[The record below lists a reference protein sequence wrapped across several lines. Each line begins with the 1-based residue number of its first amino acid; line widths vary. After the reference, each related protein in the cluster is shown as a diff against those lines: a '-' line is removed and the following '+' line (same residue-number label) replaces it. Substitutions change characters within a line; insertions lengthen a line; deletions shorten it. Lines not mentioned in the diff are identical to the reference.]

1 MPVEMA
7 ADDSIRY
14 LQRFLVSNKARGMIA
29 ELSLKTELGTAKP
42 QMTNKLLAGGWLL
55 SPKVANPQHHRY
67 MASILPVLYTTKA
80 ELDTAIA
87 TLEHDRGWQALATF
101 LSQSGIGIIVCGA
114 TPRSRAASYA
124 SLQWHNFVYQQ
135 EQLRSTDDNYPFITW
150 PGNRG
155 RPSNG
160 AEWQHDVVARFEQ
173 SNPSDLTELALRQAF
188 YYGYLKQELKKPIED
203 PYDVDA
209 FIVSY
214 QGAVIPIEI
223 KEKSPTERGE
233 FGVDAGRI
241 LMLLQLCIATDSNAV
256 YLIRQV
262 DPSPFR
268 SLVGWKYITLADM
281 IIGCRWNLQA
291 GGRGM
296 GGGATQT
303 VMIAGELFQE
313 FTQTNF
319 TEEWLDQHRSL
330 QSSVRATATKL
341 AHDLARYLERAR
353 V

>member
-1 MPVEMA
+1 MMPVEMA

-29 ELSLKTELGTAKP
+29 ELSLKTELGTSEP
-42 QMTNKLLAGGWLL
+42 QITNKLLSGGWLL
-55 SPKVANPQHHRY
+55 SPKVANPQYHRY
-67 MASILPVLYTTKA
+67 MASILPVLYTTEA
-80 ELDTAIA
+80 ELHTAIA

-101 LSQSGIGIIVCGA
+101 LSKSGIGIIVSGA
-114 TPRSRAASYA
+114 TPRSRDVSYTN
-124 SLQWHNFVYQQ
+124 LQWHNFVYQQ
-135 EQLRSTDDNYPFITW
+135 EQLLSTDDHYPFITW

-160 AEWQHDVVARFEQ
+160 AEWQPDVIERFEQ
-173 SNPSDLTELALRQAF
+173 SHPNDLTELALRQAF

-241 LMLLQLCIATDSNAV
+241 LMLLRLCIATDSNAV
-256 YLIRQV
+256 YVIREV
-262 DPSPFR
+262 DTSPFR
-268 SLVGWKYITLADM
+268 ALVGWKYITLADM

-303 VMIAGELFQE
+303 VMISGDLFQAL
-313 FTQTNF
+313 TQTNF
-319 TEEWLDQHRSL
+319 SEEWLDQHRSL
-330 QSSVRATATKL
+330 QMSVRATATKL
-341 AHDLARYLERAR
+341 AHDLSRYLGRA
-353 V
+353 